1 MVISHF
7 QCLVRQALAPPLAK
21 YYKIC
26 ASFVFKARIV
36 SSRKSLQAVPL
47 ASPHTNALTCAHM
60 RAMAGK
66 VRHLFFPVGLVRHL
80 RRQFPPRVDRCAL
93 RRLLF
98 SRPTHAWT
106 HVYLSV
112 TLTARFGRLLL
123 VAVQATD
130 VAAALPRSQD
140 SISLYGFEISMVGQA
155 TTAND
160 DTF

>member
-1 MVISHF
+1 
-7 QCLVRQALAPPLAK
+7 
-21 YYKIC
+21 
-26 ASFVFKARIV
+26 
-36 SSRKSLQAVPL
+36 
-47 ASPHTNALTCAHM
+47 
-60 RAMAGK
+60 MAGK